1 MIRPTTYAPS
11 SIGGDG
17 NSMRDMMQGS
27 QNMFGNTL
35 LASRSDRLLLGSQN
49 NIDLGGIN
57 SNNNNNNSN
66 SNNNKII
73 NFLKNSSVQLQQQ
86 LSIQNELKE

>member
-11 SIGGDG
+11 SIGDG

-27 QNMFGNTL
+27 QNIFGNTL

-49 NIDLGGIN
+49 NIDLNGI
-57 SNNNNNNSN
+57 NNNNNNNNNNINNNNNNNNNINSN
-66 SNNNKII
+66 SMNI
-73 NFLKNSSVQLQQQ
+73 FKNSSRQ
-86 LSIQNELKE
+86 K